1 MKANLK
7 SVLAT
12 AFLLICSISTINAQ
26 NNHQFSYQL
35 REDGTH
41 IYMSD
46 ESEFKIVE
54 IDQREEIIYQGDFS
68 LAYMEK
74 DGYIAP
80 VLFFIFSHDA
90 KTIFG
95 PSKVDIINKYKTA
108 NVEIKLSN
116 GEVLGNNK
124 KNIGKISQGYG
135 ALNNV
140 SITIDPLQLYSNKHS
155 SETGKEH
162 VKYIMGQLS
171 KFDIVSI
178 KIGDVSFNYDR
189 SDEDRFRTATI
200 IKGMMN
206 DLRTKVKNK
215 NSLAY

>member
-1 MKANLK
+1 MMSNLK
-7 SVLAT
+7 SVVAT

-26 NNHQFSYQL
+26 INYQFSYQL

-68 LAYMEK
+68 LAYLEK

-80 VLFFIFSHDA
+80 ALFFIFSHDA
-90 KTIFG
+90 GTIFD
-95 PSKVDIINKYKTA
+95 PSKVDVIKKYKTA

-135 ALNNV
+135 ALTNV
-140 SITIDPLQLYSNKHS
+140 AITIDPLQLYSNKYS
-155 SETGKEH
+155 SGVAKEH

-189 SDEDRFRTATI
+189 SNEDRFRTSVI
-200 IKGMMN
+200 IKAMMN
-206 DLRTKVKNK
+206 DLQTKVKNK
-215 NSLAY
+215 NTLAY